1 MRTKVSNYFESK
13 VRIEKMQ
20 EDGTTAK
27 INEMFVIDAMSF
39 SEVEARVIKY
49 VTMYNSGEFEVLTEV
64 RAKYKEIF
72 FSDKD
77 AEEKYYR
84 AQVSFITLDE
94 KSGREKRSKNTY
106 LVQGSSIESARKN
119 IDEVMAGSMVDYVI
133 ESLAES
139 AVVDIITDAE
149 KTQEQ

>member
-1 MRTKVSNYFESK
+1 
-13 VRIEKMQ
+13 MQ